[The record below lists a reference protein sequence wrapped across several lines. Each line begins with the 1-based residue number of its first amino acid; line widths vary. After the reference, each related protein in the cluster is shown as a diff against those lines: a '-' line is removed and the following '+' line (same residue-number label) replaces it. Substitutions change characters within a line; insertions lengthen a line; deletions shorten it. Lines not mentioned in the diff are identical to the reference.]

1 MASAGIKTE
10 IRETDGNPVVYGEL
24 FSERQDAKTVLFYG
38 HYDVQPPEP
47 LELWDSEPFE
57 PSIRNGRLYARGIAD
72 NKGQLMAHILAIR
85 AFRESGAE
93 IPCNAKF
100 VFEGEEES
108 GSTNLAAFVERN
120 RELLD
125 CDIALAVDGPML
137 SGDVL
142 NVCLGCRG

>member
-1 MASAGIKTE
+1 MERVHTHIDDNFEEYLTAIGGIIRQRSISATGEGIRECAALLAEMMASAGIKTE

-72 NKGQLMAHILAIR
+72 NKGQLMAHIMALR
-85 AFRESGAE
+85 AFR
-93 IPCNAKF
+93 
-100 VFEGEEES
+100 
-108 GSTNLAAFVERN
+108 
-120 RELLD
+120 
-125 CDIALAVDGPML
+125 
-137 SGDVL
+137 
-142 NVCLGCRG
+142 